1 MRRGEMSIELIG
13 LHWVVF
19 RGIISTSSEGSG
31 VVDNEKR
38 YLETLYIFINHIPT
52 SRDFVSS
59 QTLSPIPLIGRES
72 DSRSTPSLPFY
83 FFRLRPCFAT
93 FEC

>member
-38 YLETLYIFINHIPT
+38 YLETLYIFINHSYFERLRFI
-52 SRDFVSS
+52 SNS
-59 QTLSPIPLIGRES
+59 LS
-72 DSRSTPSLPFY
+72 DSPH
-83 FFRLRPCFAT
+83 RPRV
-93 FEC
+93 